1 MVKKEIYDMYDFSI
15 NSIEKISELVERNI
29 NPFTGMYFVDKEREI
44 VTDIVKIIYSAVNDT
59 DILLEPVKV
68 YFSIFDTYLEIYK
81 TINMTNFA
89 TNVANAIFMS
99 LKIESEYFS
108 LKSIKLYYYN
118 FLMRKNLIELRN
130 NPYTNKQSYYATEL
144 GENCGLKNVVKKNEK
159 TKYNMITFSAYIQIY
174 LLRLFP
180 EIFNESIKIVLKHA
194 YATMNNLIEPLN
206 FEEQEII
213 TKYRNLNYEDKKL
226 INKTIEMLSK
236 HSVEQKK
243 DSIN

>member
-1 MVKKEIYDMYDFSI
+1 MYDFKIST
-15 NSIEKISELVERNI
+15 IEKITELVVRRNI
-29 NPFTGMYFVDKEREI
+29 NPFTGMPFVDKEREI

-68 YFSIFDTYLEIYK
+68 YFPIFDTYLEIYK

-89 TNVANAIFMS
+89 TNVANAIFLS

-108 LKSIKLYYYN
+108 LTSIRLYYYK

-144 GENCGLKNVVKKNEK
+144 GENCGLKNVVKKNEE
-159 TKYNMITFSAYIQIY
+159 TKYNMVTFSAYIQIY

-180 EIFNESIKIVLKHA
+180 EIFNESLKIVLKHA
-194 YATMNNLIEPLN
+194 YATIHNLVEPLN
-206 FEEQEII
+206 LEEQEII
-213 TKYRNLNYEDKKL
+213 AKYRNLNSENKKL
-226 INKTIEMLSK
+226 LNKTIETLSNGL
-236 HSVEQKK
+236 VEQTKAKK
-243 DSIN
+243 A